1 MKISGRKI
9 TEFTVNHGPKTL
21 TIPIKYDD
29 GSDLFKAEFGG
40 EVLSDVSVRGLKQQ
54 VRVLALQLL
63 DTEWEKIV
71 VVTWGDTTSSF
82 DVRLRS
88 VREFVFPGGETRW
101 PRQGKAPDKVRRLYL
116 PTEEEEGA
124 DTPWAKARKLEPRVD
139 SLDASARRAEIPA
152 GAGEL
157 EALRLWAEAKEV
169 NRQARRVLQAEWNR
183 KEEALAAHL
192 DLAPDLVLAIRNVL
206 AEEGELDEL
215 TS

>member
-29 GSDLFKAEFGG
+29 GSDLLKAEIGG

-71 VVTWGDTTSSF
+71 VVTWGDRASF

-88 VREFVFPGGETRW
+88 VREFVFPGQETCW
-101 PRQGKAPDKVRRLYL
+101 PRQGKTPDRVRRLYL
-116 PTEEEEGA
+116 PTEEEKGA
-124 DTPWAKARKLEPRVD
+124 DTHWAESRKLEPRVD
-139 SLDASARRAEIPA
+139 SLDASERRAEILA
-152 GAGEL
+152 GVGEL
-157 EALRLWAEAKEV
+157 EALRLWAEAKEA
-169 NRQARRVLQAEWNR
+169 NKQAQRVLQAEWSR
-183 KEEALAAHL
+183 KERALAAHL
-192 DLAPDLVLAIRNVL
+192 DIAPDLILAIRNAL
-206 AEEGELDEL
+206 AEEGEMDEL
-215 TS
+215 IS